1 MEQITDGMKMN
12 NDSVSYK
19 APKTNSMAAISTYVV
34 ISAAVFIYGLI
45 YIEGAILT
53 KIGLFVIGILLFTF
67 LEYVFHRFVYHS
79 GEDYMAEENWQYKVH
94 GVHHDHPKDKD
105 LLAMPIPLAI
115 LLGAIFFGIFWLI
128 LSDHTFFFW
137 PGFFVGYASY
147 LYVHYIVHAWKPP
160 TNFFKILWDHHNLH
174 HYVYDDKAY
183 GVSSPLWD
191 IVFGTMPP
199 KGPIPRQKRRREKQT
214 KA

>member
-1 MEQITDGMKMN
+1 MKN
-12 NDSVSYK
+12 QSTTYK

-34 ISAAVFIYGLI
+34 ISAVIFIYGLL
-45 YIEGAILT
+45 YIDTSFLY
-53 KIGLFVIGILLFTF
+53 KIGYFALGLVFFTF
-67 LEYVFHRFVYHS
+67 LEYFFHRFVYHS

-115 LLGAIFFGIFWLI
+115 LLGAIFFGLYWLI
-128 LSDHTFFFW
+128 LGVNTFFFW
-137 PGFFVGYASY
+137 PGFFVGYAAY
-147 LYVHYIVHAWKPP
+147 LYVHYIVHTRKPP
-160 TNFFKILWDHHNLH
+160 KNALRILWDHHNLH

-191 IVFGTMPP
+191 YIFGTMPP
-199 KGPIPRQKRRREKQT
+199 KGKPIPRQQRRRAKKQEE
-214 KA
+214 

>member
-1 MEQITDGMKMN
+1 MKTN
-12 NDSVSYK
+12 STTYK

-34 ISAAVFIYGLI
+34 ISTAVFIYGLI
-45 YIEGAILT
+45 YIDTSFLN
-53 KIGLFVIGILLFTF
+53 KIGFFVAGLVLFTF

-115 LLGAIFFGIFWLI
+115 LLGAVFFGLYWL
-128 LSDHTFFFW
+128 LLNTNAFFFW
-137 PGFFVGYASY
+137 PGFFIGYAAY
-147 LYVHYIVHAWKPP
+147 LYVHYIVHTRKPP
-160 TNFFKILWDHHNLH
+160 NNAFRILWDHHNLH

-191 IVFGTMPP
+191 VIFGTMPP
-199 KGPIPRQKRRREKQT
+199 KGPIPKGKRRRVKKQDV
-214 KA
+214 